1 MEVTAII
8 SFAIT
13 IAGFIIGIITAV
25 AKLAVRFGKMEQRLE
40 TDEENAKE
48 ERAKRH
54 ELACRQTEY
63 STTQAAIMARLDA
76 ISEDLKELK
85 EAVKK

>member
-1 MEVTAII
+1 
-8 SFAIT
+8 
-13 IAGFIIGIITAV
+13 
-25 AKLAVRFGKMEQRLE
+25 MEQRLE

-63 STTQAAIMARLDA
+63 SATQAAIMARLDA

>member
-1 MEVTAII
+1 MSTTII
-8 SFAIT
+8 SVSVAV
-13 IAGFIIGIITAV
+13 AGFIIGIITSV
-25 AKLAVRFGKMEQRLE
+25 ARLAVRFGKMEQRLE
-40 TDEENAKE
+40 TDEEQAKE

-54 ELACRQTEY
+54 ELAIRQTEY
-63 STTQAAIMARLDA
+63 SATQSAIMARLDA

>member
-1 MEVTAII
+1 MSATAII
-8 SFAIT
+8 SFSVT
-13 IAGFIIGIITAV
+13 IAGFIIGIITSV
-25 AKLAVRFGKMEQRLE
+25 ARLAVRFGRMEHQLE

-54 ELACRQTEY
+54 ELAIRQTEY
-63 STTQAAIMARLDA
+63 SATQAAIMARLDA

>member
-1 MEVTAII
+1 
-8 SFAIT
+8 
-13 IAGFIIGIITAV
+13 
-25 AKLAVRFGKMEQRLE
+25 MEQRLE
-40 TDEENAKE
+40 TDEEQAKE

-54 ELACRQTEY
+54 ELAIRQTEY
-63 STTQAAIMARLDA
+63 SATQSAIMARLDA

>member
-1 MEVTAII
+1 MKVMAII

-25 AKLAVRFGKMEQRLE
+25 AKLAACFGKMKQRLE

-63 STTQAAIMARLDA
+63 SAT
-76 ISEDLKELK
+76 
-85 EAVKK
+85 

>member
-25 AKLAVRFGKMEQRLE
+25 AKLAVRFGNMEQQLK

-48 ERAKRH
+48 DRAKRH

-63 STTQAAIMARLDA
+63 GAIQAAIMARLDA

-85 EAVKK
+85 EVVKK